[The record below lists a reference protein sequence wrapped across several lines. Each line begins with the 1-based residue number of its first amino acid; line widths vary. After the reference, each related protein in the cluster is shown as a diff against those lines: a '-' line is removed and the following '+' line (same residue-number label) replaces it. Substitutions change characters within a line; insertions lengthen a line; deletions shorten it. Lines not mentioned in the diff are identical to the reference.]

1 MAIKISSK
9 LVHESIS
16 TVASCAGD
24 GLLGLRGVSHIGLKY
39 EGKKLFLETF
49 NTVSGCSLA
58 IEDKNISEKTN
69 TTFYPIA
76 EMRELFRR
84 MEGTILMDIDEDGSL
99 HLKGSGSR
107 YTLKSIVPQT
117 HTTFPFEEKSS
128 DEVFEMK
135 NEEFVNLLEK
145 VLIVARHGG
154 SQGYSSGTL
163 LDFRGHE
170 LRIVNTDGFRMAI
183 SRKEDHS
190 GIERKIQVDTDALK
204 NILKSLSGKTGT
216 LEGKIR
222 DDHIMFVHEGVKLFA
237 TTLTPTYP
245 DYEKILEREHT
256 KRIILDKSELT
267 KALERLQQF
276 GKYQELNNAALI
288 KIENGEVLITTDE
301 TPRGQG
307 EEVLFFEE
315 GEGVVFL
322 VCLNSAFMLDFL
334 KTVKGNKIQINF
346 EDPHSSCLFCDP
358 KDEGYKY
365 FLMTLKHPKIEAT

>member
-135 NEEFVNLLEK
+135 NEEFINLLEK

-256 KRIILDKSELT
+256 KKIILDKSELT

-358 KDEGYKY
+358 EDEGYKY

>member
-9 LVHESIS
+9 LLHESLS

-24 GLLGLRGVSHIGLKY
+24 ALLGLRGVAHIGLRY
-39 EGKKLFLETF
+39 ESKKLFLETF
-49 NTVSGCSLA
+49 NNVSGCSLA
-58 IEDKNISEKTN
+58 IEDKSITESTKTRFYTIS
-69 TTFYPIA
+69 

-84 MEGTILMDIDEDGSL
+84 MTGTVLMDMDEDGSL

-117 HTTFPFEEKSS
+117 HTSFPFEEKES

-135 NEEFVNLLEK
+135 NEDFVKLLEK
-145 VLIVARHGG
+145 VLVVARHGG
-154 SQGYSSGTL
+154 TQGYSSGTL

-183 SRKEDHS
+183 ASKEDHS
-190 GIERKIQVDTDALK
+190 GVERKIQVDTDALK

-222 DDHIMFVHEGVKLFA
+222 EDHVMFVHEGVKLFA

-256 KRIILDKSELT
+256 KNIILDKSEIT
-267 KALERLQQF
+267 NALERLQQF

-288 KIENGEVLITTDE
+288 KIENNEVVISIDE

-307 EEVLFFEE
+307 EEVLFLEK
-315 GEGVVFL
+315 GSDVDFL

-334 KTVKGNKIQINF
+334 KTIKGNKVKINF

-358 KDEGYKY
+358 EDKTYKY
-365 FLMTLKHPKIEAT
+365 FLMTLKHPKIEAG